1 MTEEQHIKYMK
12 DLAFKPRLDMVIDK
26 LLRHRFFNLETAMRK
41 EPRISVLF
49 ERVKFLEEGKRKI
62 ARNDKDVIP
71 EVSMLNDREKH
82 ILIGLLNG

>member
-12 DLAFKPRLDMVIDK
+12 DLAFKPRLDMIIYK

-41 EPRISVLF
+41 EPRIAMLF
-49 ERVKFLEEGKRKI
+49 ERVKALEEDKRKL
-62 ARNDKDVIP
+62 ARNDKDVRL

-82 ILIGLLNG
+82 ILIGLLND

>member
-12 DLAFKPRLDMVIDK
+12 DLAFKPKLDMIIDK

-41 EPRISVLF
+41 EPRIATLF
-49 ERVKFLEEGKRKI
+49 ERTRALEEDKRKA
-62 ARNDKDVIP
+62 ARSDKAVIL

-82 ILIGLLNG
+82 TLIGLLND